1 VGNGIRK
8 LIERAVPCGT
18 SVEAIDRVHTDFTAH
33 YEKHCGDSTRPY
45 AGIPELLAGLRAAG
59 CRTAVVSN
67 KADYAVQELC
77 RQYFPDQLDAA
88 VGERSG
94 VRKKPA
100 PDAVNAV
107 LCQLAVPKE
116 CAVYIG
122 DSDVDIL
129 TAENVGM
136 DAVIVDWGFRDREF
150 LAAQGAKVIVSDPQA
165 LSAILLQP

>member
-1 VGNGIRK
+1 
-8 LIERAVPCGT
+8 
-18 SVEAIDRVHTDFTAH
+18 
-33 YEKHCGDSTRPY
+33 
-45 AGIPELLAGLRAAG
+45 
-59 CRTAVVSN
+59 
-67 KADYAVQELC
+67 
-77 RQYFPDQLDAA
+77 
-88 VGERSG
+88 